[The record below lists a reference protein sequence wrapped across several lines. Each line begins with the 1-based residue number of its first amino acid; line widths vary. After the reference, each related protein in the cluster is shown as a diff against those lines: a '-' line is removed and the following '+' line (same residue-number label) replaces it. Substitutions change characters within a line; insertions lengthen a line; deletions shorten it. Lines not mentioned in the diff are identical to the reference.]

1 MRKTI
6 GRAIL
11 YFLTP
16 TGCVLPTGAF
26 AKRADIDNLERRV
39 SSIDGSVTILAKANT
54 NDFQHIFNEI
64 HTIKR
69 LISAPKPK
77 AKAKA
82 RGRKNGKA

>member
-11 YFLTP
+11 YFLAP
-16 TGCVLPTGAF
+16 TGCLIPTGEF
-26 AKRADIDNLERRV
+26 AKRADIDNIESRISKLEQCT
-39 SSIDGSVTILAKANT
+39 ISVEVKTDEQLSALN
-54 NDFQHIFNEI
+54 
-64 HTIKR
+64 R